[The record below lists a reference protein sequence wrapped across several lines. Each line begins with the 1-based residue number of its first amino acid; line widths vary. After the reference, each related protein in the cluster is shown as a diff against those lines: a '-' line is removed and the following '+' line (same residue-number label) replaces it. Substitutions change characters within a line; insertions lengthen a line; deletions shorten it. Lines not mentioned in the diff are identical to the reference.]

1 MTKITTDLNPDTA
14 TSALFAARAAEIYPV
29 LVGAIGDAETVGDLL
44 PDLSGILA
52 LAGSPGLACNEDM
65 ATAAPKLNELNAL
78 YDLLQSA
85 LGGNNLVFPMTG
97 TWFTDAAG
105 TTAPTG
111 YGQEIECVRAMSGA
125 IFATQTTTNAKPR
138 NAVQPASGVR
148 NLLQGDTDTMTT
160 QTITVTAAEHRLSF
174 QGTGTVTLSGASTS
188 GPLVGTGASDI
199 VGLTFTPTAG
209 SLTLTVSGT
218 VEIAQLE
225 LGSSRS
231 AYQRVVD
238 AGRFH
243 ITETGQR
250 PCEYLAPDGLDD
262 WMSLASA
269 FAPAGAYTTAMAIGR
284 TAGVT
289 MNSFGSSAGAA
300 PCRFYTNNTNGLELW
315 ADGVGKRTTVGGLL
329 QTRAAYVARVAGA
342 DAVEFFEN
350 GVARAPVNVA
360 GAMTPVNA
368 AGFNTLFRTGA
379 IYTGGKFFGGALI
392 PRALT
397 DAERVLTENV
407 FKYKIGL

>member
-78 YDLLQSA
+78 YDLLQSV
-85 LGGNNLVFPMTG
+85 LGGDNLVFPMTG

-105 TTAPTG
+105 TVAPTG
-111 YGQEIECVRAMSGA
+111 YGQEIECIRAMSGA
-125 IFATQTTTNAKPR
+125 PFATQTTTNAKPR

-160 QTITVTAAEHRLSF
+160 QTITVTAAQHRLSF

-209 SLTLTVSGT
+209 SLTLTVSGA

-250 PCEYLAPDGLDD
+250 PCEYLASDGLDD
-262 WMSLASA
+262 WMSIPTAMTGGSAYSAIWASDGSARRWFGGTSSGIETFATTASLTHDVATTDRFRWTGLPSIAGRRVDEVVVSSLTNGKYYRNGVDAGAPAELPTVNMPNFDRFGRVTTFSA
-269 FAPAGAYTTAMAIGR
+269 FA
-284 TAGVT
+284 
-289 MNSFGSSAGAA
+289 
-300 PCRFYTNNTNGLELW
+300 
-315 ADGVGKRTTVGGLL
+315 D
-329 QTRAAYVARVAGA
+329 
-342 DAVEFFEN
+342 
-350 GVARAPVNVA
+350 
-360 GAMTPVNA
+360 
-368 AGFNTLFRTGA
+368 
-379 IYTGGKFFGGALI
+379 GKFFGGLYL
-392 PRALT
+392 PRAVT
-397 DAERVLTENV
+397 DAERNLSRQVLN
-407 FKYKIGL
+407 YKMGL